1 MSEGRMQTYKYVFL
15 MALIVVFTGCLFSA
29 KDSYYCFD
37 RGNAKSVYSKANQK
51 QMSSAD
57 DMEMKDIADSILR
70 MESVSRMGR
79 STNRLY
85 FNSLL
90 AVLFKIAVISSIII
104 IVVIMAERRVLPALG
119 RILRF
124 VHDSDGKKEMWIL
137 QRGIQSGK

>member
-1 MSEGRMQTYKYVFL
+1 MSKGRMQTYKYVFL
-15 MALIVVFTGCLFSA
+15 MALIVVFTGCFFSA
-29 KDSYYCFD
+29 KDSSYCFD
-37 RGNAKSVYSKANQK
+37 RGNAKSVYSKTHRE

-57 DMEMKDIADSILR
+57 DMEIKDIADSILR

-137 QRGIQSGK
+137 QRGI

>member
-1 MSEGRMQTYKYVFL
+1 MSTGRMQTYKYVFL
-15 MALIVVFTGCLFSA
+15 MALIAVFVGCFFAVKAS
-29 KDSYYCFD
+29 SYCFD
-37 RGNAKSVYSKANQK
+37 RGSAETVYHKAYQE

-57 DMEMKDIADSILR
+57 GMEIKDIADSVLR

-90 AVLFKIAVISSIII
+90 AVLFRIAVISSIII
-104 IVVIMAERRVLPALG
+104 IVGIMAERRGLPALR

-124 VHDSDGKKEMWIL
+124 VHDSDGKKEMRIL
-137 QRGIQSGK
+137 QRDI